1 MKTDVEI
8 KEDVIRELRWDPEVP
23 QAEAIGVA
31 LEDGVATL
39 TGHAS
44 TYGEKLAAEKAAAR
58 VYGVKAVANQMEVR
72 LAGARKDDTD
82 IARAISHVIEWN
94 TNIPADQ
101 VKARV
106 DEGWVTLD
114 GAVDYGFQRKEVER
128 MVRHVRAWWVSPTTS
143 GSGRRSARPR
153 SRRRSPT
160 RCGATRS
167 STRAASRWSSRT
179 TPPGSTAM
187 STPST
192 RSWQLA
198 SRRPPRRVWPG
209 WRAISRSCPEPER
222 AASTQA
228 RSCCHRVLAE
238 LETTAHTS
246 HQRTTRSSAPGVQ
259 VVGSDGWDPRSTS
272 AAATSGSRSG
282 ARHRRIRVILTNASK
297 LTATAAPGGRR

>member
-1 MKTDVEI
+1 MTRRQSMKTDVEI

-58 VYGVKAVANQMEVR
+58 VYGVKAVANRMEVR

-128 MVRHVRAWWVSPTTS
+128 MVRHVTGVVGIADNIRVRPPVSEAQVEAKIADAM
-143 GSGRRSARPR
+143 RRNAELDARSIKVEFSDDTAR
-153 SRRRSPT
+153 LYGHVHSLHEELAARV
-160 RCGATRS
+160 AA
-167 STRAASRWSSRT
+167 AAS
-179 TPPGSTAM
+179 
-187 STPST
+187 
-192 RSWQLA
+192 
-198 SRRPPRRVWPG
+198 
-209 WRAISRSCPEPER
+209 
-222 AASTQA
+222 
-228 RSCCHRVLAE
+228 
-238 LETTAHTS
+238 
-246 HQRTTRSSAPGVQ
+246 PGVARVESHLQ
-259 VVGSDGWDPRSTS
+259 VVP
-272 AAATSGSRSG
+272 
-282 ARHRRIRVILTNASK
+282 
-297 LTATAAPGGRR
+297 